1 VSTAPSSV
9 IIGNATTAAEQLRT
23 LGQLLSEG
31 LISEDEFNAKK
42 TEILK
47 FFG

>member
-1 VSTAPSSV
+1 VSTAPPSV
-9 IIGNATTAAEQLRT
+9 ITGNATTAAEQLRT